1 MIPRTVSA
9 VSIVPHI
16 LLNGHSTN
24 CQTVKKNGQM
34 LLGVYFLLLKNS
46 VLRKFQLGHGSS

>member
-9 VSIVPHI
+9 VSIVPHS